1 MIKIEFDKSKNKE
14 FESLIIQNVNSLV
27 HDLIEK
33 NMFPIII
40 ESIIITWNMDEF
52 IALFNQKYNKNR
64 ERTKTKTGSG
74 HALSLNY
81 IEGGIEKSL
90 LLIDSHLLSSPILF
104 NSSLLYLIFN
114 ELSNI
119 YIDENK
125 FRYKKRDLTI
135 DEGQNLDN
143 TTEYLFTKWFSC
155 FFAQNII
162 NNTLVTD
169 FEYKSLTFE
178 DFILDFK
185 RKIKKALFLCNS
197 DNEVYKKNWA
207 IVYGVFVE
215 EILSLV
221 KLYFGSGLQIEKIRK
236 INSTIENKLI
246 TDIIDQIKINHDNII
261 NQKEIDLTILKEHIF
276 SFAKLN
282 ELEIS
287 QDLDHVSFHCFTNP
301 KLLYNDVLVETD
313 NRIVAFIDILG
324 FKKMINNYDENQKSS
339 TLLQDL
345 NTTLKEVIDST
356 VKIWNSNESNYDFV
370 GFEYKIFSDN
380 ICLSV
385 PFFDSKID
393 FELNLGIVLNIVK
406 NFQFQMLSKNYLI
419 RGGISIGSYYSND
432 HMIFSGG
439 LVDAYTLESKHAIYP
454 RVLIDEKIIS
464 KLSITLD
471 NKALKN
477 TILFSNADQL
487 YFVNP
492 FLNTAETIEK
502 IQDIKN
508 YIDIDEIFSNDLE
521 TTDVIDFKKN
531 WNQIFDSLEETLNNS
546 INYDNTIP
554 DLIKKLESEFERNKI
569 KESKKISTY
578 RNRMRK
584 RNLINKSLPSVK
596 IGWFLNLL
604 NWYYFDSENNNL
616 FTKWC

>member
-1 MIKIEFDKSKNKE
+1 MVKIEFDKSIDKKN
-14 FESLIIQNVNSLV
+14 ESLIIENVNSLV

-40 ESIIITWNMDEF
+40 ESIIITRNIDEF
-52 IALFNQKYNKNR
+52 IALFNQKYYKNR

-74 HALSLNY
+74 YALSLNY

-90 LLIDSHLLSSPILF
+90 LLIDSQLLSSPILF

-125 FRYKKRDLTI
+125 FRFKKRDLTI

-197 DNEVYKKNWA
+197 DKVDYKNNWA

-215 EILSLV
+215 EIFILV
-221 KLYFGSGLQIEKIRK
+221 KLYFDSGLQTEKIRK

-276 SFAKLN
+276 TFAKLN

-324 FKKMINNYDENQKSS
+324 FKEMINNYDENKKSS

-356 VKIWNSNESNYDFV
+356 VKIWNSKESNYNFV
-370 GFEYKIFSDN
+370 GFDYKIFSDN

-385 PFFDSKID
+385 PFFDSKTD

-432 HMIFSGG
+432 HLIFSGG
-439 LVDAYTLESKHAIYP
+439 LVDAYTLESKHANYP

-464 KLSITLD
+464 KLSTTSN
-471 NKALKN
+471 NKVLNN
-477 TILFSNADQL
+477 TIIFSKADQL

-492 FLNTAETIEK
+492 FLNAAETIEK

-531 WNQIFDSLEETLNNS
+531 WNQIFDSLEETFNND

-554 DLIKKLESEFERNKI
+554 DLINKLESEFERNKI
-569 KESKKISTY
+569 KESNNILTY
-578 RNRMRK
+578 RDRIRK